1 MLQGGKLYRR
11 DLIEKQQLYFKKDV
25 AYGEDIRF
33 NMQYFQYVNQYI
45 ISSIPIFVYKIRKS
59 EGAGSAYYEEAFQ
72 MQMDIDQ
79 EILYMVKNHYHLTT
93 KAKQQLNRYFYF
105 QGINTAAA
113 YLVVWTQ
120 ISLRKRLK
128 EIRFSD

>member
-1 MLQGGKLYRR
+1 
-11 DLIEKQQLYFKKDV
+11 
-25 AYGEDIRF
+25 
-33 NMQYFQYVNQYI
+33 
-45 ISSIPIFVYKIRKS
+45 
-59 EGAGSAYYEEAFQ
+59 

-128 EIRFSD
+128 ETRLIMEDPRFIRFLEKQKQYGDIHKLDYILLKQKNYVVYYLVHFVYTYLKKWMHKEF